1 MKLGKS
7 VLLEI
12 VAAVQK
18 GLTEGVDISEQLRA
32 IEVCVHEGAVETVK
46 STGGKRDPDIDIE
59 R

>member
-18 GLTEGVDISEQLRA
+18 GLTEGVDISDQLRSLEMEPFDGA
-32 IEVCVHEGAVETVK
+32 IETTQFV
-46 STGGKRDPDIDIE
+46 GGRRDPDVDGE
-59 R
+59 